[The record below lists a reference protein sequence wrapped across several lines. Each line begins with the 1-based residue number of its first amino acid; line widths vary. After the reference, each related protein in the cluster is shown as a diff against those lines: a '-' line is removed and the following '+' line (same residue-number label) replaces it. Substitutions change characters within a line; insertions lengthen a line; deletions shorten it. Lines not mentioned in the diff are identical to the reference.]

1 MQSAEYLVVLEV
13 VGRVRGRERERMYHA
28 LRDRPRTDIDAAIE
42 HLEQAGVVVV
52 KGARVHASLAL
63 KRLDDLGLIGV

>member
-28 LRDRPRTDIDAAIE
+28 LGNRPRAEVDAAIKD
-42 HLEQAGVVVV
+42 LEQAGVVAV
-52 KGARVHASLAL
+52 KGLRVHATPAL
-63 KRLDDLGLIGV
+63 QRLDELNLIGV